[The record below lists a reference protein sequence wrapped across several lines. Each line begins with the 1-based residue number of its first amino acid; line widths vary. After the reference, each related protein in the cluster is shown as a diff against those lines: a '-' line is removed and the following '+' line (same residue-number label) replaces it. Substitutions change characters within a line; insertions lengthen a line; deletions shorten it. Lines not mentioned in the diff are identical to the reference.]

1 MHFTCIIEQLQRE
14 DAHGRLYPPQ
24 GVLLVFAHVL
34 HRHPFTLVAAA
45 RAGDA
50 SPAVVVH
57 HQLIR
62 AAPWDRVEGR
72 GKGTKQYSVEC

>member
-1 MHFTCIIEQLQRE
+1 MHHRATPERGCARATLPT
-14 DAHGRLYPPQ
+14 A